1 MTSATRRCRT
11 AERTRQLQGMQDF
24 RQLKVWVRANDLP
37 PCARKLLATFP
48 KTGYRSL
55 REQII
60 AAAESIPFNIAEWC
74 GANTQKE
81 FARYLD
87 IAVKSACELEAELQL
102 SLKYGIIAERDGEK
116 CSDEVVE
123 IRRMLRGL
131 RKRVLAPG
139 SG

>member
-1 MTSATRRCRT
+1 
-11 AERTRQLQGMQDF
+11 MQDF
-24 RQLKVWVRANDLP
+24 RQLKVWVRANDLAP
-37 PCARKLLATFP
+37 QVRKLTGTFP

-60 AAAESIPFNIAEWC
+60 AAAESIPFNIAEGC

-102 SLKYGIIAERDGEK
+102 SLKYGIIAERDGAK

-131 RKRVLAPG
+131 RKRVLAPR

>member
-1 MTSATRRCRT
+1 
-11 AERTRQLQGMQDF
+11 MQDF
-24 RQLKVWVRANDLP
+24 RQLKVWDRANDLP
-37 PCARKLLATFP
+37 PQVRKLLTTFP

-60 AAAESIPFNIAEWC
+60 AAVESIPFNIAEGC

-102 SLKYGIIAERDGEK
+102 ALKYGIIAELDGTS
-116 CSDEVVE
+116 CIDEVVQ

-131 RKRVLAPG
+131 RKRVLG
-139 SG
+139 TVDR